1 MIKKTVEKNSLYDL
15 TKFWKQIN
23 VTSFFLKD
31 SKTNKSTTIW
41 PHSTETSNR
50 SQHGLDENWFE
61 TKMNGRISYK
71 HVYLHVSSEMSNHYH
86 KPTIPKT
93 TKQEIS
99 IHIIIQF
106 YIRPHLKT
114 AYWKTEGKRK
124 AQGCRNTDRKIFDR
138 KKKKILI
145 IHKSTTDLI
154 QILTDSKFLMSI
166 GVTVQWKHKLIR
178 VAHYR
183 TPEIIEGTSRTRK

>member
-23 VTSFFLKD
+23 VTSFFFKD

-41 PHSTETSNR
+41 QRSTETSNR

-71 HVYLHVSSEMSNHYH
+71 HVYLHVSSEMNNHYH

-93 TKQEIS
+93 TKQVIS
-99 IHIIIQF
+99 IHNHSVLYKTQF
-106 YIRPHLKT
+106 KNSLLKNR
-114 AYWKTEGKRK
+114 RK
-124 AQGCRNTDRKIFDR
+124 E
-138 KKKKILI
+138 
-145 IHKSTTDLI
+145 KSTRLQEHRSEDL
-154 QILTDSKFLMSI
+154 
-166 GVTVQWKHKLIR
+166 W
-178 VAHYR
+178 
-183 TPEIIEGTSRTRK
+183 PEKEKDFNHS

>member
-1 MIKKTVEKNSLYDL
+1 MTL
-15 TKFWKQIN
+15 Q
-23 VTSFFLKD
+23 SFE
-31 SKTNKSTTIW
+31 NKLML
-41 PHSTETSNR
+41 
-50 SQHGLDENWFE
+50 Q
-61 TKMNGRISYK
+61 
-71 HVYLHVSSEMSNHYH
+71 VSSSKIQRPIRAQLFGSVAQRHQIDLNMALMKIDLKQKWMVGFPINMFIYMYLP
-86 KPTIPKT
+86 KWIIITITIPKT
-93 TKQEIS
+93 TKQVIS

-106 YIRPHLKT
+106 YIRPHLTT